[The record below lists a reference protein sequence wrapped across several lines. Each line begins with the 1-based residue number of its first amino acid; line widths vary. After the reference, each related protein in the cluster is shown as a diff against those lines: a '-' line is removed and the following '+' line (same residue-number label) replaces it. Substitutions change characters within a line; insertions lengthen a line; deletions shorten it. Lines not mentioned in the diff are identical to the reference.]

1 MEQLILDLIKY
12 SVFLFCTLYC
22 FAHLLRIQISAKF
35 LINFPVC
42 LLLSLGLH
50 YLTIE
55 HRYLIPA
62 FLLIISCL
70 YNLLLFRKSFYETTT
85 HSIISVGLN
94 FFILTISYVIT
105 IPISMIL
112 MNIKNQ
118 TLALIIST
126 SLCSIIN
133 ILFSILLFKI
143 KKFKKG
149 IIALKNDSVFLVL
162 IFISLLI
169 ICLITIYYIKL
180 SHLFLLLVAFFIITI
195 VGFLVICIWK
205 IILSNKYKNE
215 VFHRNITIY
224 EQAINDLNKQINDLM
239 INNDNLSKIIHRDNK
254 VITPIE
260 LGNKKIINDNKDSQ
274 KINELICEIEN
285 LSLQRGKL
293 IQEYTDANSLNLTN
307 SISIDSTLIYI
318 NSLAKKNNI
327 KLHIFANTK
336 IKEILD
342 SNNIDVI
349 DFNSI
354 LCDLSENAI
363 YAVKNAINPEIELA
377 IEIIDST
384 PKITIS
390 DNGEIF
396 DENVLLNIGKT
407 KITTRKNQGGSGIG
421 LMSIFEI
428 LKRYEA
434 SFYLDEALQNTN
446 YSKSIIIH
454 FNNTGSLKINT
465 NRFNIKKC
473 FEKRINIFN

>member
-1 MEQLILDLIKY
+1 
-12 SVFLFCTLYC
+12 
-22 FAHLLRIQISAKF
+22 
-35 LINFPVC
+35 
-42 LLLSLGLH
+42 
-50 YLTIE
+50 
-55 HRYLIPA
+55 
-62 FLLIISCL
+62 
-70 YNLLLFRKSFYETTT
+70 
-85 HSIISVGLN
+85 
-94 FFILTISYVIT
+94 
-105 IPISMIL
+105 
-112 MNIKNQ
+112 
-118 TLALIIST
+118 
-126 SLCSIIN
+126 
-133 ILFSILLFKI
+133 
-143 KKFKKG
+143 
-149 IIALKNDSVFLVL
+149 
-162 IFISLLI
+162 
-169 ICLITIYYIKL
+169 
-180 SHLFLLLVAFFIITI
+180 
-195 VGFLVICIWK
+195 
-205 IILSNKYKNE
+205 
-215 VFHRNITIY
+215 
-224 EQAINDLNKQINDLM
+224 M

-254 VITPIE
+254 LITTIE
-260 LGNKKIINDNKDSQ
+260 LANKKILKDNKDSQ
-274 KINELICEIEN
+274 KINELIYEIEN
-285 LSLQRGKL
+285 LSRQRGKL
-293 IQEYTDANSLNLTN
+293 IQEYTDASSLNLTN

-327 KLHIFANTK
+327 KLHIFANSK

-363 YAVKNAINPEIELA
+363 NAVKNTINPEIELA

-396 DENVLLNIGKT
+396 NENVLLNIGKT